1 MEKCSKCGIPASQLY
16 SGTCIECM
24 LLQPHRDPEPVTYD
38 EKLKALLQDAGR
50 ETFFSGMGKMWS
62 GSILVRYS
70 VIPTGR
76 APMYMY
82 FDRAR
87 LVTLAADDN
96 TGNLEEKHIGITDM
110 AIDSWHILPEDMEAE
125 SPIAG
130 RRERVTTLFSRSC
143 PPEWSRFIA
152 NCEHADT
159 WMQQ

>member
-1 MEKCSKCGIPASQLY
+1 MEKCSKCEIPATQLY

-87 LVTLAADDN
+87 LVTLATDDT

-110 AIDSWHILPEDMEAE
+110 AIDSWHILPEDMEADA
-125 SPIAG
+125 PITG
-130 RRERVTTLFSRSC
+130 RRERATTFLSRSC

-152 NCEHADT
+152 HCEHAEN